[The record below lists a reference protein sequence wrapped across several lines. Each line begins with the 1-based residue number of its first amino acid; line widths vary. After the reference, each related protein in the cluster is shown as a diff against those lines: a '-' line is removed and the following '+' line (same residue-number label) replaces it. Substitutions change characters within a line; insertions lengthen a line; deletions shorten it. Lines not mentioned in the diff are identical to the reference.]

1 MLMEPLSQQCIDV
14 LKDNDH
20 GNHTAPSGSVYPHQW
35 LWDSCFA
42 AIGWAR
48 IDVKRAQQEI
58 LSLFKG
64 QWDNGMIPH
73 MIFDSA
79 TKYKGA
85 RQAWR
90 SWVSSHS
97 PNNVA
102 TSGITQPP
110 VVAEAVWRIG
120 QQLNKSERQHFY
132 KKCLPHLIKYHQW
145 LYAERNPHKSGLV
158 LQIHPYETGMDN
170 TPPWSLQLLEHSQPW
185 WVFVIRKL
193 HLNGLI
199 TLIRHDRSAPSRQ
212 RIENIDAMVHWSIVR
227 RLVRKHYDIDKIL
240 HRSFFI
246 IEDVAFNSIFVRNNT
261 VLCDIANAARV
272 KLPLELLDNMRSSE
286 LALEEL
292 WDESFNVYFSRDF
305 VTNKLLKEPTIAS
318 LMPLYAGTI
327 SPERAQK
334 VVRILSNERAFWLPH
349 PLPSVPRNSRYFD
362 NQRYWQGPTWINTN
376 WLIIDGLKRMGF
388 QEEAT
393 ALKSHTIEMMRQSG
407 IWEYYEPLTGE
418 GLGIPNFSWSAALA
432 LDLLEE

>member
-14 LKDNDH
+14 LKDNDR
-20 GNHTAPSGSVYPHQW
+20 GKHTVPSGSVYPHQW

-48 IDVKRAQQEI
+48 IDAKRAQQEI

-64 QWDNGMIPH
+64 QWDNGMLPH
-73 MIFDSA
+73 MIFNPA
-79 TKYKGA
+79 GHYKND
-85 RQAWR
+85 RNIWR

-97 PNNVA
+97 PNTVA

-110 VVAEAVWRIG
+110 VIAEAISRIG
-120 QQLNKSERQHFY
+120 QQLDKPARQYFY

-145 LYAERNPHKSGLV
+145 LYNERNPHKSGLV

-170 TPPWSLQLLEHSQPW
+170 TPPWMQQLREHSQPW
-185 WVFVIRKL
+185 WIAAVRKL

-199 TLIRHDRSAPSRQ
+199 NAIRHDRLAPSRQ
-212 RIENIDAMVHWSIVR
+212 RIENIDALVCWSIIH

-246 IEDVAFNSIFVRNNT
+246 IEDVAFNSILVRNNAI
-261 VLCDIANAARV
+261 LRDIAATARI
-272 KLPLELLDNMRSSE
+272 KLPKKLLENMTLSE
-286 LALEEL
+286 AALEEL
-292 WDESFNVYFSRDF
+292 WDESFSVYFSRDF

-334 VVRILSNERAFWLPH
+334 LVRILTNERAFWLPH
-349 PLPSVPRNSRYFD
+349 PLPSVPRNSRNFD
-362 NQRYWQGPTWINTN
+362 AQRYWQGPTWINTN

-388 QEEAT
+388 EQETA
-393 ALKSHTIEMMRQSG
+393 ALKSHTVEMMREVG
-407 IWEYYEPLTGE
+407 IWEYYNPSTGE